1 MIKSDFPEK
10 RRSTFPNPTVPT
22 FCQAIL
28 AESNRVESNRVES
41 SRAILFLSVACAEP
55 MARAAGC
62 SCFHP

>member
-10 RRSTFPNPTVPT
+10 RRSTFPNPTVP

-28 AESNRVESNRVES
+28 AESNRVES